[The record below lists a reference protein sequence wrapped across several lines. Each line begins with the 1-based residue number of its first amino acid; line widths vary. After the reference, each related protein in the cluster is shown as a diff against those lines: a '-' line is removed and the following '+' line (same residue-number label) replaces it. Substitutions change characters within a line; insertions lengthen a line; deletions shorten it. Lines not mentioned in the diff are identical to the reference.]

1 MCVNEKDPGA
11 TARLQE
17 VEIRKVEDLKCKG
30 STAQSNGEG
39 RREEICK
46 QVGRGGERCRDDV

>member
-1 MCVNEKDPGA
+1 MCVNEKDPLA

-17 VEIRKVEDLKCKG
+17 VEIRKVEGLKCKG

-39 RREEICK
+39 RREEVYK
-46 QVGRGGERCRDDV
+46 QVGTAGERCRGDV